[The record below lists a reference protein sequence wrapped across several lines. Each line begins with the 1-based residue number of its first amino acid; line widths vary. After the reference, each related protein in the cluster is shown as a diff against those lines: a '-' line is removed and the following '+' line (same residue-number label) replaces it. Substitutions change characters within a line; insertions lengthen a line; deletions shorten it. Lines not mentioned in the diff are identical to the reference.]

1 MSQKMTQIGPS
12 VLRTQFAHQFSARVA
27 QRLQKVQERLPRAF
41 VKLGVIKTAAYHVV
55 KVGHRSQQVGLGFWR
70 HVCLQTVARPAYA
83 RPSSAAKLVTQT
95 VVVRCV
101 GTLSRKKQDPEVAL
115 RALFAGHPLLPT
127 LHDWGRPAS
136 ESE

>member
-27 QRLQKVQERLPRAF
+27 QRSQKVEERLPRAF

-55 KVGHRSQQVGLGFWR
+55 KVGHRAQQVGLGFWR
-70 HVCLQTVARPAYA
+70 HVCLQTVAGPAYA

-95 VVVRCV
+95 VVKRPLGRRACATGV
-101 GTLSRKKQDPEVAL
+101 GC
-115 RALFAGHPLLPT
+115 RALIN
-127 LHDWGRPAS
+127 
-136 ESE
+136 